1 MIKDETK
8 NEIRLA
14 LKEKPIL
21 QQEFEKICKE
31 NADLN
36 AFKERCKFNVS
47 DIFKDIETENNFAKA
62 KDIMKRLVDLSNSNR
77 TLLGGTWHETV
88 REAEDFLS
96 KV

>member
-1 MIKDETK
+1 MNCAYNKGIQCRNCGFNSEC
-8 NEIRLA
+8 EIY
-14 LKEKPIL
+14 
-21 QQEFEKICKE
+21 KE

-36 AFKERCKFNVS
+36 AFKEKCKFNVS
-47 DIFKDIETENNFAKA
+47 DIFKDIETENNLAKA

-77 TLLGGTWHETV
+77 TLLGGTWHETI